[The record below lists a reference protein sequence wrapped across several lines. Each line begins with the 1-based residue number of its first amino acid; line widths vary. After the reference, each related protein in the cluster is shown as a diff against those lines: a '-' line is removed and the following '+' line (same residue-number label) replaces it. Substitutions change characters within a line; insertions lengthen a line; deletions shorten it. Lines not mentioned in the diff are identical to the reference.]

1 MSKFKK
7 KKDGGLPPVNT
18 AALPDIVFML
28 LFFFM
33 TVTVM
38 KDSTLKIKQQLPSAD
53 QIHTLD
59 KKDPVVY
66 IYAGEPLDQFKAK
79 WGSSAKIQLNDSFKE
94 VSDIKA
100 YYLQEINDKF
110 RPEQRNK
117 VTTALKVDGD
127 TNMGLLSDIK
137 QELRDVNALKINYI
151 TNKKSE

>member
-38 KDSTLKIKQQLPSAD
+38 KDNTLKIKQQLPSAD
-53 QIHTLD
+53 QLHTLD
-59 KKDPVVY
+59 KKDPVIY

-94 VSDIKA
+94 VTDIA
-100 YYLQEINDKF
+100 QYILSERADF
-110 RPEQRNK
+110 RQDQQNK
-117 VTTALKVDGD
+117 ITTALKVDGE
-127 TNMGLLSDIK
+127 TNMGLISDIK

-151 TNKKSE
+151 ANKKSE